1 MDDTVFPPNNMFG
14 NPSESMMD
22 YDYMDELLLD
32 GCWLQATDGSEFII
46 NNNNNN
52 NNNPVFD
59 PSFLWPT
66 LEFNNINHI
75 PQDVQVER
83 ANLSI
88 LKNLSVS
95 QTQTQT
101 QTEDRRTHVS
111 DSIGFHNQSE
121 IFLES
126 SQTSRRWWIPPS
138 VNVGVKERLF
148 YAIEHIKHSSLN
160 KNTLIQI
167 WLPENREGKQ
177 VLSTRDQL
185 FSLAP
190 DCPQLSNYRNI
201 SQNFHFA
208 AEGDSK
214 DIVGLPGRVFMG
226 KVPEWTP
233 DVRFFKTEEYP
244 RVGHAQQ
251 YDVRGSVAVPIF
263 DQDRQSCLGVIEVV
277 MTTQKSSYTP
287 EIEGVCKALE
297 AVDLK
302 SSKSSKSHKS
312 KVTDGLY
319 QAALPEILEILKSA
333 CKTHNLPLAQT
344 WVPCIQQGKDGCR
357 HSDMNLT
364 HCISTVDHAC
374 YVHDP
379 RFKDFQEACSDH
391 HLLKGQ
397 GVVGRAFTTN
407 QPCYFSDVTSMTKTE
422 YPLSHHARVF
432 GLCGVVALR
441 LRSTFTGNVDY
452 VLEFFLPV
460 DCRDQEKQ
468 TSLLNSLSVIIQNV
482 CRSLRIVTDKELVEE
497 GSVVSGSV
505 QVVKVEEILTEKPT
519 NLIRIQQTD
528 TGSGEGSSVNDGL
541 KRPERRRGGSK
552 TEKTITLEMLRQYF
566 AGSLK
571 DAAKNLGVCPTTL
584 KRICRQHGIQRW
596 PSRKIKK
603 VGHSLQKIQLVMDSV
618 QGASG
623 SFQLESFYSDFPTFV
638 SSSDPKTSSFS
649 PSMFNVIDSK
659 AIDGGVTKSLSTTSC
674 SQTSSS
680 SQSCS
685 SGTHPYPHP
694 STPTG
699 EDTCNNVLKRA
710 RSNTELRVS
719 LYSQDQEP
727 EPEPEPPEPERK
739 VFHRSQ
745 SHKLLPTLP
754 PTGRNARDETIQR
767 VKVTYGEEKIRF
779 RLQKEWGFDQLL
791 DEIAK
796 RFSINDIHEFHL
808 KYFDDDSEWVLLTC
822 NEDLEECIDVYR
834 SCTSGT
840 IKLALLEPPHIG
852 GSLGSNVAS

>member
-1 MDDTVFPPNNMFG
+1 MDDGVFPSNYMFG
-14 NPSESMMD
+14 NPAESMMD

-32 GCWLQATDGSEFII
+32 GCWLQATDGSEFI
-46 NNNNNN
+46 NNN

-66 LEFNNINHI
+66 LEFNNIDHI
-75 PQDVQVER
+75 QDVQVER
-83 ANLSI
+83 AKLST

-95 QTQTQT
+95 QS
-101 QTEDRRTHVS
+101 QTEDGILSKTHVS

-121 IFLES
+121 SFLEG
-126 SQTSRRWWIPPS
+126 SQTSRRWWISPS
-138 VNVGVKERLF
+138 ANFGVKERLIH
-148 YAIEHIKHSSLN
+148 AIENIKRSSLH
-160 KNTLIQI
+160 KNALIQI
-167 WLPENREGKQ
+167 WLPENREGKK
-177 VLSTRDQL
+177 VLSTTDQL
-185 FSLAP
+185 FSLGS

-201 SQNFHFA
+201 SESYHFPA
-208 AEGDSK
+208 DGDPK
-214 DIVGLPGRVFMG
+214 DIIGLPGRVFMG

-244 RVGHAQQ
+244 RVVHAKQ

-263 DQDRQSCLGVIEVV
+263 DQDRKSCLGVIEVV
-277 MTTQKSSYTP
+277 MTTQKSNYAP

-302 SSKSSKSHKS
+302 SSESTNLHKF
-312 KVTDGLY
+312 KVTGGLY

-333 CKTHNLPLAQT
+333 CRTHNLPLAQT

-357 HSDMNLT
+357 HSDTNLI
-364 HCISTVDHAC
+364 HCISTVDLAC
-374 YVHDP
+374 YVHDS
-379 RFKDFQEACSDH
+379 RFKDFQEACSEH

-407 QPCYFSDVTSMTKTE
+407 QPCYFSDVTLMTKTE

-432 GLCGVVALR
+432 GLCGVVAIR

-452 VLEFFLPV
+452 VLEFFLPLA
-460 DCRDQEKQ
+460 CKDQEKQ

-482 CRSLRIVTDKELVEE
+482 CRSLRIVTDKELLEE

-505 QVVKVEEILTEKPT
+505 EVVKVEEITEKPM
-519 NLIRIQQTD
+519 NLFGIQQND
-528 TGSGEGSSVNDGL
+528 TGSGEGSFVNDGI
-541 KRPERRRGGSK
+541 KKPERRRGGQK

-618 QGASG
+618 HGASG
-623 SFQLESFYSDFPTFV
+623 SFQIESFYSNFPALA
-638 SSSDPKTSSFS
+638 SPDPKTSSLS
-649 PSMFNVIDSK
+649 PSRFNTIESK
-659 AIDGGVTKSLSTTSC
+659 ATEGVTKSLSPSS

-680 SQSCS
+680 GQSSS
-685 SGTHPYPHP
+685 SGNHPYPHP
-694 STPTG
+694 RTPTG

-710 RSNTELRVS
+710 RSDAELHVS
-719 LYSQDQEP
+719 LYSEYQEP
-727 EPEPEPPEPERK
+727 EPK
-739 VFHRSQ
+739 VFHKSH
-745 SHKLLPTLP
+745 SHKLLTELPTVPTLTP
-754 PTGRNARDETIQR
+754 KDGNARDEHILR
-767 VKVTYGEEKIRF
+767 IKVTYGEEKIRF
-779 RLQKEWGFDQLL
+779 RLQKDWGFSQLL
-791 DEIAK
+791 QEIAK
-796 RFSINDIHEFHL
+796 RFSINHIQEFHL

-822 NEDLEECIDVYR
+822 DADLEECIDVYR
-834 SCTSGT
+834 SCKSGT
-840 IKLALLEPPHIG
+840 IKLALVEPQYLG
-852 GSLGSNVAS
+852 GSLGSNVVL